1 MTAERKSWV
10 PGNPYLN
17 RKLIPW
23 IIPTLFI
30 ALGFYLPIGRVVVQ
44 GIGLSFNPVIP
55 FTIFQAVLST
65 VLAMGLALPIA
76 TLLYRRRF
84 FGSRVL
90 QGIIAVPFL
99 MPTVVVAIA
108 LDDYQK
114 ALRESFDPFAAGLIG
129 ILLAHVFLNMGLIIR
144 AVGSRIASLDEHQ
157 IEAAKL
163 DGADGLRLWWEIIF
177 PQLRSTVAASS
188 VLVFLYS
195 VTSFGVIRLLGG
207 GSIETIETE
216 IFIEAL
222 RNLDLAEASRL
233 AFVQTLIT
241 VAAFAVSI
249 RLGNISIDSD
259 SGIIK
264 KLQVSDIPL
273 LVFSA
278 AVVAL
283 LYLLPTTSIFLKAFT
298 VQGSFGFQN
307 FINLAGTGTRD
318 LLNISVVEASANS
331 IRNMLIATVVSMVI
345 AMLVARAS
353 KDRQWLAIPFLL
365 PLGISA
371 VVIGLGYLVGFAG
384 IPGLSLLRSSWLIV
398 PLSQVVIALPL
409 AIRLLQSAFG
419 SIPRELT
426 DSAELDGADSSQRL
440 RLIELPL
447 IAPAWKNVLAFV
459 ALISLGEFSAASFLA
474 SGDQATITTLLF
486 RLASRPGGENFGM
499 AMATSALI
507 IVFSLLVLLLANTR
521 KKSDSVGS

>member
-1 MTAERKSWV
+1 M
-10 PGNPYLN
+10 
-17 RKLIPW
+17 I
-23 IIPTLFI
+23 
-30 ALGFYLPIGRVVVQ
+30 Q
-44 GIGLSFNPVIP
+44 GIGLSSNPAIP
-55 FTIFQAVLST
+55 FTIFQALLST
-65 VLAMGLALPIA
+65 LLAVFLALPIA
-76 TLLYRRRF
+76 TLLYRRKF

-99 MPTVVVAIA
+99 MPTIVVAIA
-108 LDDYQK
+108 LDDYQ
-114 ALRESFDPFAAGLIG
+114 RFFRDSFDGFTAGLIG
-129 ILLAHVFLNMGLIIR
+129 ILVAHVFLNMGLIIR

-163 DGADGLRLWWEIIF
+163 DGADGLRLWREIIF
-177 PQLRSTVAASS
+177 PQLSSTIAASS

-195 VTSFGVIRLLGG
+195 ATSFGIIRLLGG

-216 IFIEAL
+216 IFVEAL
-222 RNLDLAEASRL
+222 RNLDIAEASRL
-233 AFVQTLIT
+233 AFVQTVIT

-259 SGIIK
+259 SGMVK
-264 KLQVSDIPL
+264 KLQISDIPL
-273 LVFSA
+273 LVFSGL
-278 AVVAL
+278 VVTS
-283 LYLLPTTSIFLKAFT
+283 LYLIPTSSIFIKAF
-298 VQGSFGFQN
+298 VVDGAPSFQN
-307 FINLAGTGTRD
+307 FINLGGTGTRD
-318 LLNISVVEASANS
+318 LLNISILEASGNS
-331 IRNMLIATVVSMVI
+331 IRNMLIASVVSMLI
-345 AMLVARAS
+345 AMAVARAS
-353 KDRQWLAIPFLL
+353 KDSQWLALPFLL

-384 IPGLSLLRSSWLIV
+384 IPLLSDLRASWVIV

-426 DSAELDGADSSQRL
+426 ESAQLDGAGESQRL

-447 IAPAWKNVLAFV
+447 IAPAWRNVLAFV
-459 ALISLGEFSAASFLA
+459 GLISLGEFSAASFLA
-474 SGDQATITTLLF
+474 TGDQATITTLLF

-507 IVFSLLVLLLANTR
+507 ILVSLLVLGLANTR
-521 KKSDSVGS
+521 RKSDLAAY

>member
-1 MTAERKSWV
+1 M
-10 PGNPYLN
+10 N
-17 RKLIPW
+17 KLRPW
-23 IIPTLFI
+23 IIPALFI
-30 ALGFYLPIGRVVVQ
+30 ALGFYLPIGRVVIQ
-44 GIGLSFNPVIP
+44 GIGLSTNPAIG
-55 FTIFQAVLST
+55 FTILQALLST
-65 VLAMGLALPIA
+65 LLAIVLALPIA
-76 TLLYRRRF
+76 TLLYRREF

-99 MPTVVVAIA
+99 MPTIVVAIA
-108 LDDYQK
+108 LDDYQ
-114 ALRESFDPFAAGLIG
+114 RFFRDIFDVFTAGLIG
-129 ILLAHVFLNMGLIIR
+129 ILVAHVFLNMGLIIR

-163 DGADGLRLWWEIIF
+163 DGADGLRLWREIIF
-177 PQLRSTVAASS
+177 PQLRSTIAASS

-195 VTSFGVIRLLGG
+195 ATSFGIIMLLGG
-207 GSIETIETE
+207 GTIETIETE

-222 RNLDLAEASRL
+222 RNLDIAEASRL
-233 AFVQTLIT
+233 AFAQTVIT
-241 VAAFAVSI
+241 LAAFAVSI

-259 SGIIK
+259 SGMVS
-264 KLQVSDIPL
+264 KLKISDIPL
-273 LVFSA
+273 LVFSG
-278 AVVAL
+278 VVVFA
-283 LYLLPTTSIFLKAFT
+283 LYLIPTSSIFIKAFS
-298 VQGSFGFQN
+298 VDGVFGLQN
-307 FINLAGTGTRD
+307 FLNLAGTGTRD
-318 LLNISVVEASANS
+318 LLNISVLEAGGNS
-331 IRNMLIATVVSMVI
+331 LRNMLIASIASMLI
-345 AMLVARAS
+345 AMAVARAS
-353 KDRQWLAIPFLL
+353 RDRQWLAIPFLL

-384 IPGLSLLRSSWLIV
+384 IPVLSELRASWLIV

-426 DSAELDGADSSQRL
+426 ESAELDGAGDSQRL

-447 IAPAWKNVLAFV
+447 IAPAWRNVLAFV

-474 SGDQATITTLLF
+474 TGDQATITTLLF

-507 IVFSLLVLLLANTR
+507 IVFSLLVLALANTR
-521 KKSDSVGS
+521 KQSD

>member
-1 MTAERKSWV
+1 
-10 PGNPYLN
+10 LN
-17 RKLIPW
+17 KLKPW
-23 IIPTLFI
+23 IIPALFI
-30 ALGFYLPIGRVVVQ
+30 ALGFYLPIGRVVIQ
-44 GIGLSFNPVIP
+44 GIGLSSNPAIP
-55 FTIFQAVLST
+55 FTIFQALLST
-65 VLAMGLALPIA
+65 LLAVVLALPIA
-76 TLLYRRRF
+76 TLLYRRKF

-90 QGIIAVPFL
+90 QGVIAVPFL
-99 MPTVVVAIA
+99 MPTIVVAIA
-108 LDDYQK
+108 LDDYQ
-114 ALRESFDPFAAGLIG
+114 RFFRDSFDLFTAGLIG
-129 ILLAHVFLNMGLIIR
+129 ILVAHVFLNMGLIIR

-163 DGADGLRLWWEIIF
+163 DGADGLRLWREIIF
-177 PQLRSTVAASS
+177 PQLSSTIAASS

-195 VTSFGVIRLLGG
+195 ATSFGIIRLLGG

-216 IFIEAL
+216 IFVEAL
-222 RNLDLAEASRL
+222 RNLDVAEASRL
-233 AFVQTLIT
+233 AFVQTVIT
-241 VAAFAVSI
+241 LAAFAVSI

-259 SGIIK
+259 SGMVR

-273 LVFSA
+273 LVFSGI
-278 AVVAL
+278 VVAS
-283 LYLLPTTSIFLKAFT
+283 LYLIPTSSIFIRAFS
-298 VQGSFGFQN
+298 VDGALSFQN
-307 FINLAGTGTRD
+307 FLNLAGTGTRD
-318 LLNISVVEASANS
+318 LLNISVLEASGNS
-331 IRNMLIATVVSMVI
+331 LRNMLIASVVSMLI
-345 AMLVARAS
+345 AMAVARAS
-353 KDRQWLAIPFLL
+353 KDSQWLALPFLL

-384 IPGLSLLRSSWLIV
+384 IPLLSNLRASWIIV

-426 DSAELDGADSSQRL
+426 ESAELDGAGEGQRL

-447 IAPAWKNVLAFV
+447 IAPAWRNVLAFV

-474 SGDQATITTLLF
+474 TGDQATITTLLF

-507 IVFSLLVLLLANTR
+507 ITFSLLVLALANTR
-521 KKSDSVGS
+521 RKSDSGAY

>member
-1 MTAERKSWV
+1 
-10 PGNPYLN
+10 LN
-17 RKLIPW
+17 KLKPW
-23 IIPTLFI
+23 IIPALFI
-30 ALGFYLPIGRVVVQ
+30 ALGFYLPIGRVVIQ
-44 GIGLSFNPVIP
+44 GIGLSSNPAIP
-55 FTIFQAVLST
+55 FTIFQALLST
-65 VLAMGLALPIA
+65 LLAVVFALPIA
-76 TLLYRRRF
+76 TLLYRRKF

-90 QGIIAVPFL
+90 QGVIAVPFL
-99 MPTVVVAIA
+99 MPTIVVAIA
-108 LDDYQK
+108 LDDYQ
-114 ALRESFDPFAAGLIG
+114 RFFRDSFDGFTAGLIG
-129 ILLAHVFLNMGLIIR
+129 ILVAHVFLNMGLIIR

-163 DGADGLRLWWEIIF
+163 DGADGLRLWREIIF
-177 PQLRSTVAASS
+177 PQLSSTIAASS

-195 VTSFGVIRLLGG
+195 ATSFGIIRLLGG

-216 IFIEAL
+216 IFVEAL
-222 RNLDLAEASRL
+222 RNLDVAEASRL
-233 AFVQTLIT
+233 AFVQTVIT
-241 VAAFAVSI
+241 LAAFAVSI

-259 SGIIK
+259 YGIVR
-264 KLQVSDIPL
+264 KLQIGDIPL

-278 AVVAL
+278 LVVAS
-283 LYLLPTTSIFLKAFT
+283 LYLIPTSSIFVKAF
-298 VQGSFGFQN
+298 VVDGALSFQN
-307 FINLAGTGTRD
+307 FLNLAGTGTRD
-318 LLNISVVEASANS
+318 LLNISVLEASGNS
-331 IRNMLIATVVSMVI
+331 LRNMLLASVVSMLI
-345 AMLVARAS
+345 AMAVARAS
-353 KDRQWLAIPFLL
+353 KDRQWLALPFLL

-384 IPGLSLLRSSWLIV
+384 IPLLSNLRASWIIV

-426 DSAELDGADSSQRL
+426 ESAELDGAGEGQRL

-447 IAPAWKNVLAFV
+447 IAPAWRNVLAFV

-499 AMATSALI
+499 AMATSALV
-507 IVFSLLVLLLANTR
+507 IVFSLLVLQLANTR

>member
-1 MTAERKSWV
+1 M
-10 PGNPYLN
+10 
-17 RKLIPW
+17 I
-23 IIPTLFI
+23 
-30 ALGFYLPIGRVVVQ
+30 Q
-44 GIGLSFNPVIP
+44 GIGLSSNPAIP
-55 FTIFQAVLST
+55 FTIFQALLST
-65 VLAMGLALPIA
+65 LLAVFLALPIA
-76 TLLYRRRF
+76 TLLYRRKF

-99 MPTVVVAIA
+99 MPTIVVAIA
-108 LDDYQK
+108 LDDYQ
-114 ALRESFDPFAAGLIG
+114 RFFRDSFDGFTAGLIG
-129 ILLAHVFLNMGLIIR
+129 ILVAHVFLNMGLIIR

-163 DGADGLRLWWEIIF
+163 DGADGLRLWREIIF
-177 PQLRSTVAASS
+177 PQLSSTIAASS

-195 VTSFGVIRLLGG
+195 ATSFGIIRLLGG

-216 IFIEAL
+216 IFVEAL
-222 RNLDLAEASRL
+222 RNLDIAEASRL
-233 AFVQTLIT
+233 AFVQTVIT

-259 SGIIK
+259 SGMVK
-264 KLQVSDIPL
+264 KLQISDIPL
-273 LVFSA
+273 LVFSGL
-278 AVVAL
+278 VVTS
-283 LYLLPTTSIFLKAFT
+283 LYLIPTSSIFIKAF
-298 VQGSFGFQN
+298 VVDGAPSFQN
-307 FINLAGTGTRD
+307 FINLGGTGTRD
-318 LLNISVVEASANS
+318 LLNISILEASGNS
-331 IRNMLIATVVSMVI
+331 LRNMLIASVVSMLI
-345 AMLVARAS
+345 AMAVARAS
-353 KDRQWLAIPFLL
+353 KDSQWLALPFLL

-384 IPGLSLLRSSWLIV
+384 IPLLSDLRASWVIV

-426 DSAELDGADSSQRL
+426 ESAQLDGAGESQRL

-447 IAPAWKNVLAFV
+447 IAPAWRNVLAFV
-459 ALISLGEFSAASFLA
+459 GLISLGEFSAASFLA
-474 SGDQATITTLLF
+474 TGDQATITTLLF

-507 IVFSLLVLLLANTR
+507 ILVSLLVLGLANTR
-521 KKSDSVGS
+521 RKSDLAAY

>member
-1 MTAERKSWV
+1 
-10 PGNPYLN
+10 LN
-17 RKLIPW
+17 KLKPW
-23 IIPTLFI
+23 IIPALFI
-30 ALGFYLPIGRVVVQ
+30 ALGFYLPIGRVVIQ
-44 GIGLSFNPVIP
+44 GIGLSSNPAIP
-55 FTIFQAVLST
+55 FTIFQALLST
-65 VLAMGLALPIA
+65 LLAVVLAFPIA

-99 MPTVVVAIA
+99 MPTIVVAIA
-108 LDDYQK
+108 LDDYQ
-114 ALRESFDPFAAGLIG
+114 RFFRDSFDGFTAGLIG
-129 ILLAHVFLNMGLIIR
+129 ILVAHVFLNMGLIIR

-163 DGADGLRLWWEIIF
+163 DGADGLRLWREIIF
-177 PQLRSTVAASS
+177 PQLSSTIAASS

-195 VTSFGVIRLLGG
+195 ATSFGIIRLLGG

-216 IFIEAL
+216 IFVEAL
-222 RNLDLAEASRL
+222 RNLDVAEASRL
-233 AFVQTLIT
+233 AFVQTVIT
-241 VAAFAVSI
+241 LAAFAVSI

-259 SGIIK
+259 YGIVR
-264 KLQVSDIPL
+264 KLQIGDIPL

-278 AVVAL
+278 LVVAS
-283 LYLLPTTSIFLKAFT
+283 LYLIPTSSIFVKAF
-298 VQGSFGFQN
+298 VVDGALSFQN
-307 FINLAGTGTRD
+307 FLNLAGTGTRD
-318 LLNISVVEASANS
+318 LLNISVLEASGNS
-331 IRNMLIATVVSMVI
+331 LRNMLLASVVSMLI
-345 AMLVARAS
+345 AMAVARAS
-353 KDRQWLAIPFLL
+353 KDRQWLALPFLL

-384 IPGLSLLRSSWLIV
+384 IPLLSNLRASWIIV

-426 DSAELDGADSSQRL
+426 ESAELDGAGEGQRL

-447 IAPAWKNVLAFV
+447 IAPAWRNVLAFV